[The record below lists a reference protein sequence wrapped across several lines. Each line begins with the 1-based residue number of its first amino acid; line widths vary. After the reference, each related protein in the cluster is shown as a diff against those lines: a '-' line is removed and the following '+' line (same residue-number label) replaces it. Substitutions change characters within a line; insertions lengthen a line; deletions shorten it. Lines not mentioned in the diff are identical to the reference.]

1 MMIKMGSLMM
11 LRLKTIQMW
20 MIDNINNIGKNID
33 DDDEEKTE
41 SDIPLWGG
49 PKSSI
54 QVRALS

>member
-1 MMIKMGSLMM
+1 MS
-11 LRLKTIQMW
+11 IQMW
-20 MIDNINNIGKNID
+20 MIDNIDNIDKNID

-41 SDIPLWGG
+41 SDIPLLGG

>member
-1 MMIKMGSLMM
+1 MIKMGSLMM

-20 MIDNINNIGKNID
+20 IIDNIDNIDENID